1 MPAHAAWAALHAAW
15 ACDDAGD
22 DVTARVCRRRAA
34 DLLRRAWEQGDRLA
48 SRAGAEEAL
57 LVDLLRRAGRLREA
71 LAVAKKALE
80 QNPEPLI
87 AAIMR
92 FQIRLITASDRSA
105 HTVAEARRSGQ
116 AAPL

>member
-1 MPAHAAWAALHAAW
+1 
-15 ACDDAGD
+15 
-22 DVTARVCRRRAA
+22 
-34 DLLRRAWEQGDRLA
+34 
-48 SRAGAEEAL
+48 
-57 LVDLLRRAGRLREA
+57 VDLLRRAGRLREA
-71 LAVAKKALE
+71 LAVAKKAFE

-87 AAIMR
+87 TAIMR